1 MSDLNLSL
9 ILRLVDKATGPA
21 REAMRRVQK
30 IGGGAQEFGG
40 KQVAWADKQIEKN
53 KAVRSSLMG
62 QTAELMAMGAAL
74 YGLTE
79 PAIQAEKRM
88 AAISKFVEFK
98 GVDGLKLLQKDIR
111 DLVTTGG
118 LSMTADG
125 ISEIVAAAG
134 QMGVVNENLPDDE
147 KRRQL
152 LQFAT
157 DAGKM
162 AVAFDLSAEQ
172 AGKALARWRQ
182 NFHLTHD
189 EAMLLGDAIN
199 VLGNTMITNEADI
212 VEVMQ
217 RQGVEAIR
225 SGLGEKEGAAL
236 AATILSGGAAPEV
249 AATGMKNFLG
259 ALTDGENATK
269 KVRNA
274 YSELGMDPEQV
285 AVSMQKDASGTILE
299 VIKALEGVED
309 HRRQSVAKALF
320 GKEAWEA
327 IGPLVANRKLLEEAL
342 GKVEDDVEILGKMNE
357 EYQRQA
363 ATTEANR
370 TIFLNHIKALSVVVG
385 TQLLPMLNEM
395 MATVAPLIMQAME
408 WIEANPEL
416 AKTLGWV
423 AVSLIGLKAASLA
436 LRWPLVLLTGSVLR
450 TWRAFGFALQ
460 GVGWLTR
467 AFSKLGAM
475 RLLPNFGPA
484 LGAFAGFRKGG
495 TASINGLAASVASR
509 TAAMNRNLS
518 NMKWNAIGAAGMMWW
533 ALKQVPDDP
542 DKAAKWRTD
551 NSVKLEKSL
560 ERIPGLSHIIKGYEK
575 VFKKVHGH
583 RPERQTERLMTP
595 EQQKAIGTVR
605 SFARRD
611 GLPTPERLEEARQA
625 AAALKAEMAALQSKL
640 DALGE
645 APSVYDFGSPEYE
658 ATKQQLAATQRDL
671 QAVETELAKDEA
683 AAAELSAALKLLS
696 DTEVTPVINTRSID
710 AALTKIDRM
719 NARLRNMSN
728 SAPTAPTTRTSG
740 ARALGGPVRAGFA
753 YKINELGEE
762 VFVPGMSGRVV
773 NARDAKS
780 LLDGTGFS
788 IAAAAPVGRS
798 LKQAAQSARVSFGD
812 IHITVPGGGD
822 PASIVQH
829 VKRALKD
836 AMRDAGV
843 DLHDGGAYAS

>member
-30 IGGGAQEFGG
+30 MGGGAQEFGR

-53 KAVRSSLMG
+53 NAVRSSLMG
-62 QTAELMAMGAAL
+62 QTGELMAMGAAF
-74 YGLTE
+74 YALTE

-236 AATILSGGAAPEV
+236 AATMLSGGAAPEV

-285 AVSMQKDASGTILE
+285 AVSMQNDASGTILE
-299 VIKALEGVED
+299 VMKALEGVED

-363 ATTEANR
+363 ATTDANR
-370 TIFLNHIKALSVVVG
+370 TVFINHIKALSVAVG
-385 TQLLPMLNEM
+385 SQLLPMLNEM
-395 MATVAPLIMQAME
+395 MEVVSPLIMQAME

-450 TWRAFGFALQ
+450 TWRAFGFAAR
-460 GVGWLTR
+460 GVGWFARSLG
-467 AFSKLGAM
+467 KLGGMKAVKLSRLVTPLKWTK
-475 RLLPNFGPA
+475 RLLPAIRWGLLAGP
-484 LGAFAGFRKGG
+484 LSWRMLIRPLIWGAKFAGRALIGPIGWALLAGELAWYLLIKPLGWDKYIYNITWDQVAG
-495 TASINGLAASVASR
+495 LLSWRTLITPLSWLSWINPVGWVLLAGRLAWKALVKLLDWEQFIPKIDFSFLKWSWDWIPKLDLANKLSLWGKSMGEHYGSDESRAAS
-509 TAAMNRNLS
+509 
-518 NMKWNAIGAAGMMWW
+518 
-533 ALKQVPDDP
+533 
-542 DKAAKWRTD
+542 
-551 NSVKLEKSL
+551 
-560 ERIPGLSHIIKGYEK
+560 
-575 VFKKVHGH
+575 
-583 RPERQTERLMTP
+583 
-595 EQQKAIGTVR
+595 
-605 SFARRD
+605 
-611 GLPTPERLEEARQA
+611 ARQRRR
-625 AAALKAEMAALQSKL
+625 
-640 DALGE
+640 G
-645 APSVYDFGSPEYE
+645 G
-658 ATKQQLAATQRDL
+658 
-671 QAVETELAKDEA
+671 
-683 AAAELSAALKLLS
+683 
-696 DTEVTPVINTRSID
+696 N
-710 AALTKIDRM
+710 
-719 NARLRNMSN
+719 N
-728 SAPTAPTTRTSG
+728 G

-753 YKINELGEE
+753 YKINELGQE
-762 VFVPGMSGRVV
+762 VFMPNVAGRVL
-773 NARDAKS
+773 NARDAKA
-780 LLDGTGFS
+780 LMEGTGIN
-788 IAAAAPVGRS
+788 IAKLAPIGR
-798 LKQAAQSARVSFGD
+798 AAQGAAKAKTVSFGD
-812 IHITVPGGGD
+812 INITVAGGGD

>member
-21 REAMRRVQK
+21 RDAMRRVQK
-30 IGGGAQEFGG
+30 IGGGAQEFGR

-53 KAVRSSLMG
+53 NAVRSSLMG
-62 QTAELMAMGAAL
+62 QTAELMAMGAAF

-88 AAISKFVEFK
+88 AAVSKFVEFK
-98 GVDGLKLLQKDIR
+98 GENGIKLLQKDIR
-111 DLVTTGG
+111 ELVTSDG
-118 LSMTADG
+118 LAMTAAG

-134 QMGVVNENLPDDE
+134 QMGVVDENLPDAE

-152 LQFAT
+152 LEFAT

-162 AVAFDLSAEQ
+162 GVAFEISAEES
-172 AGKALARWRQ
+172 GKALARWRQ
-182 NFHLTHD
+182 NFKLTHKD
-189 EAMLLGDAIN
+189 AMLLGDAVN

-212 VEVMQ
+212 VNVLG
-217 RQGVEAIR
+217 RQGVVAQEA
-225 SGLGEKEGAAL
+225 GLAAREVAAL
-236 AATILSGGAAPEV
+236 AAAILSGGANSEV
-249 AATGMKNFLG
+249 AATGMKNFV
-259 ALTDGENATK
+259 N
-269 KVRNA
+269 
-274 YSELGMDPEQV
+274 
-285 AVSMQKDASGTILE
+285 
-299 VIKALEGVED
+299 
-309 HRRQSVAKALF
+309 
-320 GKEAWEA
+320 
-327 IGPLVANRKLLEEAL
+327 AL
-342 GKVEDDVEILGKMNE
+342 GKGESMTKRQRAVFRELGLDQKQIAKEMQVDAPATILKVLEALQSVEDYRRNAVVGDLFGEEAKGAITPLVSNVELLRGAFKKVEEDSEILGKMNE

-370 TIFLNHIKALSVVVG
+370 IVFLNHVKALSVVIG

-467 AFSKLGAM
+467 AFGKLGAM

-495 TASINGLAASVASR
+495 TASINGLAASVASQ

-518 NMKWNAIGAAGMMWW
+518 NMKWKAIGAAGMMWW

-560 ERIPGLSHIIKGYEK
+560 EGIPGLSHIIKGYEK
-575 VFKKVHGH
+575 VFRKVHGH

-605 SFARRD
+605 SFAGRD
-611 GLPTPERLEEARQA
+611 ALPTPERLEEARQA

-683 AAAELSAALKLLS
+683 AAAELSAALKTLS

-728 SAPTAPTTRTSG
+728 SAPAAPTTRTSG
-740 ARALGGPVRAGFA
+740 ARALGGPVRRGFA
-753 YKINELGEE
+753 YRINELGEE

-798 LKQAAQSARVSFGD
+798 LKQAAQSARFSFGD

-829 VKRALKD
+829 VKRALKE